1 VISETKVRDERLFD
15 AHLSDYNERM
25 DKKSRE
31 GVYLDYSATTPVAPV
46 VVSAM
51 LPYFNEIYGNAA
63 SEHEYGRNAAAALD
77 EAHRVVGCAIGARA
91 SEIVFTG
98 CGTEADNLALRG
110 VAFAARKSGKGN
122 HIISTPVE
130 HHAVEGTLEQMRDL
144 FGFDVTLLP
153 VDGCGRVD
161 PDDVRRAMRPDTILV
176 SAMLA
181 NNEVGTLEPVKEIGQ
196 VCHEYGVP
204 FHVDAVQCPAYL
216 PIDVN
221 ELNAGLMALSS
232 HKFYGPKGV
241 GVLYLR
247 DGTPYISTLTG
258 GGHERG
264 RRSGTVN
271 VAGAV
276 GTAAAIKYASAERDA
291 QAVRLRQ
298 LRDKLVRGVLA
309 NVPDVRVSGH
319 PTDRLPH
326 HASFVFKGV
335 DGETLL
341 MALDVEGIA
350 VSTGSACTSG
360 DPEPSPVLVAMGVP
374 REWSLGG
381 LRISLGY
388 HTTEAEIDYVIG
400 TLPRCVEQVRNAV
413 LEL

>member
-1 VISETKVRDERLFD
+1 
-15 AHLSDYNERM
+15 M
-25 DKKSRE
+25 DKKSRD
-31 GVYLDYSATTPVAPV
+31 GVYLDYSATTPVAPAV
-46 VVSAM
+46 VNAM
-51 LPYFNEIYGNAA
+51 LPYFTETYGNAA
-63 SEHEYGRNAAAALD
+63 SLHEFGRNAAAALD

-91 SEIVFTG
+91 SEIIFTG

-110 VAFAARKSGKGN
+110 VAFAARQRGTGN
-122 HIISTPVE
+122 HIISAPVE
-130 HHAVEGTLEQMRDL
+130 HHAVEGTVEQLHEL

-161 PDDVRRAMRPDTILV
+161 PDDVRRAIRPDTALV
-176 SAMLA
+176 SVMLA
-181 NNEVGTLEPVKEIGQ
+181 NNEVGTLEPVKEIGRI
-196 VCHEYGVP
+196 CHERGIP
-204 FHVDAVQCPAYL
+204 FHSDAVQCPAYL
-216 PIDVN
+216 SIDVN
-221 ELNAGLMALSS
+221 DLNVDLLALSS

-247 DGTPYISTLTG
+247 DGTPFIPTLTG

-264 RRSGTVN
+264 RRPGTVN

-291 QAVRLRQ
+291 QAARLRP
-298 LRDKLVRGVLA
+298 LRDRLVQGVLA
-309 NVPDVRVSGH
+309 NVPDARVTGH

-360 DPEPSPVLVAMGVP
+360 DPEPSSVLVAMGLP

-381 LRISLGY
+381 LRVTLGY
-388 HTTEAEIDYVIG
+388 HTTEDEIDYVID
-400 TLPRCVEQVRNAV
+400 TLPRCVEQVRKAMIDF
-413 LEL
+413 